1 MSGVRV
7 EMGSVM
13 VAVFAAVSTEA
24 RVGVRV
30 GIVGMCWWLVVVV
43 LVRRLDGD
51 LHCHWLLVKDGNGNV
66 LLVDDRTID
75 RNVDWVANGFFDD
88 IWNLIE

>member
-1 MSGVRV
+1 M
-7 EMGSVM
+7 EMGLVM

-30 GIVGMCWWLVVVV
+30 GIVGMCWWLMVMIV

-51 LHCHWLLVKDGNGNV
+51 FHSHWLLVNDGNGNV

-75 RNVDWVANGFFDD
+75 RNVDWVANGFLDD
-88 IWNLIE
+88 VWNLIEGQIC